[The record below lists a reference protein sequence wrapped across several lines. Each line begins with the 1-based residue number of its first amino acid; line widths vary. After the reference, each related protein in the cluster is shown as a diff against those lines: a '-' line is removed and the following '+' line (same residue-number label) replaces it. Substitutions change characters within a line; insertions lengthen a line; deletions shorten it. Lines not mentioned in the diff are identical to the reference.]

1 MIFYVFNFLKSNF
14 WKVWKINLSQFWI
27 PYGLNNHKVS
37 PGSMTKR
44 VVSHF
49 DYNTITFNVK
59 CDQIIVSWTYL
70 THLGGNQTPL
80 NIITVKEVIWNH
92 NFFLSILR
100 SSVSQTCRIM
110 CLYMRKPNLKVT
122 GTIQLCLSYYFVTE
136 LLVGH
141 LIELPVC
148 IIDLKHI
155 LCA

>member
-92 NFFLSILR
+92 NFDQYYDLLWVKHVESCVSTWGNRIWGWPVRFNYVYRIILWLN
-100 SSVSQTCRIM
+100 C
-110 CLYMRKPNLKVT
+110 
-122 GTIQLCLSYYFVTE
+122 
-136 LLVGH
+136 
-141 LIELPVC
+141 
-148 IIDLKHI
+148 
-155 LCA
+155 

>member
-70 THLGGNQTPL
+70 THLGEIRLHWTSLQWKKWYEIIILINITIFCEWNMSNHVSLHEETEFEGDRYDSIMSIVLFCDWTASRTFNWTP
-80 NIITVKEVIWNH
+80 
-92 NFFLSILR
+92 
-100 SSVSQTCRIM
+100 
-110 CLYMRKPNLKVT
+110 
-122 GTIQLCLSYYFVTE
+122 
-136 LLVGH
+136 
-141 LIELPVC
+141 C
-148 IIDLKHI
+148 IFRAYLGLFIR
-155 LCA
+155 